1 MDLLRMHDKD
11 VVFANGGA
19 ALSFSAVQ
27 TCFQEHRTINKTCF
41 ARIIVIDP
49 FKSHRAG
56 SLFANAG
63 VASPPTSA
71 LF

>member
-1 MDLLRMHDKD
+1 MHDKD

-41 ARIIVIDP
+41 ACIIVIDL
-49 FKSHRAG
+49 FNSHRAG
-56 SLFANAG
+56 SLSANAG
-63 VASPPTSA
+63 VASPPTPT